1 MDFKKNPK
9 TDFEPAHKLSK
20 EEARQEVE
28 ALREGIDHHDYLYYV
43 KNKPE
48 ISDAAY
54 DKLFRRLQKLEE
66 IYPDLRSDTSPT
78 RRVGAEPVEALK
90 KVRHKRPML
99 SLNAAVKEEEVRAF
113 HRFVQENMSAGKTVY
128 VAEPKFDGLS
138 VEVVYEKGRF
148 SYGATRGNGEV
159 GEDISENLKTIR
171 TLPMRLRREKDIPPL
186 LSVRAEVFMSKK
198 GFQQLNREKIERG
211 DEPFANPRNAAAG
224 IMRQLDPGKVAGKPL
239 DLFFYDILEV
249 QEQDFDS
256 HWEALRQLEG
266 WGLKTESHAKKC
278 TSFNDVRKYHQTM
291 MKKREDLNYE
301 IDGVVLKL
309 EDLHLREKLGVRHRS
324 PRWAMAW
331 KFEPKEEVT
340 RLEDIVVQVG
350 RTGILTPVA
359 LLQPV
364 NVGGVT
370 VSRATLHNEEEVK
383 RKDVRVGDKV
393 RVARA
398 GDVIPE
404 VVERVKESGQE
415 RGEEF
420 SMPDRCPACEAEVV
434 RQGAYVLCPAGLSC
448 PAQIVGRIIHYASRE
463 GLDIENLGE
472 KTAKQLYE
480 KNLVESVA
488 DLYRLSVDDLRK
500 LEGFAEKSAKKLHE
514 AIEKSKFPQID
525 RFLYALGI
533 RHIGGRMAQVLA
545 REFGSLEKLR
555 KAKRNEVE
563 RIPEVGPE
571 IAESVVDF
579 FSRPEN
585 KKVLD
590 DLENAGVKVKNMSK
604 KGGELPLKGKTFVFT
619 GNLENYTREGAK
631 RAVEDLGGRATSS
644 VSGQTDFLVSG
655 EDPGSKLDEAKKHKV
670 EVLDEKAFEEL
681 LEQG

>member
-1 MDFKKNPK
+1 MDFKKNPE
-9 TDFEPAHKLSK
+9 TDFKPAHELSE
-20 EEARQEVE
+20 EEAREEVE
-28 ALREGIDHHDYLYYV
+28 ALREGIEHHDYLYYI

-54 DKLFRRLQKLEE
+54 DRLFRRLEELEE

-78 RRVGAEPVEALK
+78 RRVGAEPVEELK
-90 KVRHKRPML
+90 KVHHKSPML

-113 HRFVQENMSAGKTVY
+113 HRFVQENMGAGKTVY

-138 VEVVYEKGRF
+138 VEMVYEKGRF
-148 SYGATRGNGEV
+148 AYGATRGNGEV

-171 TLPMRLRREKDIPPL
+171 TLPMRLRHEKHIPPL

-211 DEPFANPRNAAAG
+211 EDPFANPRNAAAG
-224 IMRQLDPGKVAGKPL
+224 IMRQLDPGKVADKPL
-239 DLFFYDILEV
+239 DLFFYDILQV
-249 QEQDFDS
+249 QEENFDT
-256 HWEALRQLEG
+256 HWESLGRLEG
-266 WGLKTESHAKKC
+266 WGLKTDSHAKKC
-278 TSFNDVRKYHQTM
+278 TSFNDVRKYHQKM
-291 MKKREDLNYE
+291 AKKREGLNYE
-301 IDGVVLKL
+301 IDGVVLKVDDL
-309 EDLHLREKLGVRHRS
+309 EVREKLGVRHRS

-331 KFEPKEEVT
+331 KFKPKEEVT

-364 NVGGVT
+364 DVGGVT

-383 RKDVRVGDKV
+383 RKDVRTGDKV

-404 VVERVKESGQE
+404 VVERVKEPGQK
-415 RGEEF
+415 RGKEF
-420 SMPDRCPACEAEVV
+420 SMPGRCPACEAEVV
-434 RQGAYVLCPAGLSC
+434 REGAYVLCPAGLSC

-463 GLDIENLGE
+463 GLDIESLGE

-488 DLYRLSVDDLRK
+488 DLYRLSEDDLRE

-514 AIEKSKFPQID
+514 AIEKSKSPRFD

-533 RHIGGRMAQVLA
+533 PHIGGRMAQVLA
-545 REFGSLEKLR
+545 REFGSLENLR
-555 KAKRNEVE
+555 KAKRSEVE
-563 RIPEVGPE
+563 KIPEVGPE

-579 FSRPEN
+579 FSRQEN
-585 KKVLD
+585 KEVLFE
-590 DLENAGVKVKNMSK
+590 LEDAGVKIKSMPK
-604 KGGELPLKGKTFVFT
+604 KEGEMPLEGKTFVFT
-619 GNLENYTREGAK
+619 GSLEHYTREEAQK
-631 RAVEDLGGRATSS
+631 KVEELGGRATSS
-644 VSGQTDFLVSG
+644 VSGETDFLVAG
-655 EDPGSKLDEAKKHKV
+655 KDPGSKLNEAKKHKV
-670 EVLDEKAFEEL
+670 ELLDEKDFEKR
-681 LEQG
+681 LEQ